1 MITDDYGIIGKG
13 DAYYG
18 NIIYG
23 INQHGSQMYINSI
36 DDSDKLN
43 VVKDNG
49 SIDSGSNG
57 ISDNSNSMPG
67 DFADNQN
74 SRNNA
79 PKFSDPEKL
88 FNIKKNNGFD
98 FTEKSVKFN
107 QDDIDKAIDDM
118 KKEVV
123 LEQYTYFVEPANLGT
138 DADGTVRLKG

>member
-1 MITDDYGIIGKG
+1 M
-13 DAYYG
+13 A
-18 NIIYG
+18 IYG

-43 VVKDNG
+43 VVKENG

-118 KKEVV
+118 KREVV

>member
-1 MITDDYGIIGKG
+1 M
-13 DAYYG
+13 A
-18 NIIYG
+18 IYG

-57 ISDNSNSMPG
+57 ISDNSDSMPG
-67 DFADNQN
+67 DFADNHN

>member
-1 MITDDYGIIGKG
+1 M
-13 DAYYG
+13 A
-18 NIIYG
+18 IYG

-43 VVKDNG
+43 VVKENG

-88 FNIKKNNGFD
+88 FNIKRIMVLILQKNLL
-98 FTEKSVKFN
+98 SL
-107 QDDIDKAIDDM
+107 IRMI
-118 KKEVV
+118 
-123 LEQYTYFVEPANLGT
+123 
-138 DADGTVRLKG
+138 

>member
-18 NIIYG
+18 NIWNKSAWFSDVYKQYCG
-23 INQHGSQMYINSI
+23 
-36 DDSDKLN
+36 SDKLN
-43 VVKDNG
+43 VVKENG